1 VPKVCFISD
10 THNLLDQVKLP
21 PADILIHAGDAT
33 NHGRP
38 EEIVAFN
45 SHLGLVKDRY
55 RHIVFVAGNH
65 DWLFERDPDA
75 ARSIMTNCIYL
86 MDSEV
91 TIEGLR
97 IYGSPWQPR
106 FYDWAFNLNR
116 GRQMAEKWRQIPHGL
131 DVLVTHG
138 PPWGILD
145 ITYRNDHAGCE
156 DLLERIEEVKPR
168 WHVFGHIHHSYG
180 IQTGEPTSF
189 VNACICNESYRA
201 TNAPI
206 VVDID

>member
-1 VPKVCFISD
+1 MPRVCLISD

-38 EEIVAFN
+38 EEIIAFN
-45 SHLGLVKDRY
+45 EHLGRVRDRY

-65 DWLFERDPDA
+65 DWLFERDAAA
-75 ARSIMTNCIYL
+75 ARSLITNCIYL

-116 GRQMAEKWRQIPHGL
+116 GRQMAEKWKQIPHGL
-131 DVLVTHG
+131 DILVTHG

-156 DLLERIEEVKPR
+156 DLLERVEEVKPR

-180 IQTGEPTSF
+180 VQMGEPTNF
-189 VNACICNESYRA
+189 VNACTCDESYQA

-206 VVDID
+206 VIDIE